1 MNSQLH
7 TKYLTYF
14 EDRKA
19 GITNG
24 RVRGRGGCILF
35 YNLLISISI
44 VLNPL
49 CACRINGGLAYTTA
63 EVDATIIG
71 LDYCYGHTI
80 FNTPSQFT
88 FSATAGT
95 RFDIFCNMG
104 NGQTLTSFASTYN
117 VLGTIQHTY
126 PAKGVYKVMCQI
138 TNIFSNEVVRFT
150 IGVNV
155 PIFGLGIAVSPQI
168 AMVDEIVTLTRAAST
183 GSHMTCYVNYGDS
196 DVQVSNEIDLL
207 SPRGYTHSYNSLDIY
222 HWSIVCSNY
231 LADYQFQGTIIVHY
245 PIINFSTQLVIPW
258 FYGNDLNFTWTL
270 DFGTSVNFTLW
281 MGLDPVPDN
290 DTEGFPML
298 RHVPDE
304 QVFYQ
309 DNATEGFAILR
320 HGQEISQP
328 GDWLVRITGYNLVS
342 EIDVETLVIV
352 RCSISNVT
360 TIFSAVPYAFPKE
373 NVQYTISLVGCFVT
387 ACVNFSDNAYACN
400 RTYDT
405 ALNGTYII
413 ELNYA
418 FPEPGYYL
426 SSTNISTN
434 ISWLYLT
441 HDIGIEYPV
450 LEECLQLTPGNTS
463 DPLVPANF
471 SIRFICETAPN
482 CALITSNFGHDEE
495 MSESPFTVTEGE
507 FHNISHIFPYY
518 MIYNVTMSIW
528 NNVSRVSHSIPVM
541 CGIPVVGADM
551 RPQNRCV
558 EVGREATFNISV
570 IEGTAVSYGMIFGDG
585 ETENRSKPGMWNES
599 DIFIHVY
606 VAPNEYI
613 VQFWARNNFSYTD
626 TYANQTIQ
634 IALWDVILEPFP
646 TQLLDGNNSLTDLN
660 FTVEQNN
667 GAPTDALCNF
677 TYADD
682 RNSYDIPFEVRNHS
696 FIQTHI
702 HNVQPGM
709 RSVYV
714 FCSNCVSHK
723 EFLSPILFHRK
734 IIVHLAGLH
743 NACVETHHK
752 GNIWVTTASGSHINY
767 NVSCSN
773 GLHTYTAVGYANMS
787 ILEEPGYTQNIS
799 LNFTVAGNYS
809 CIVTLFN
816 DVSNDT
822 YMIDEQFVVQNAI
835 PDLILTSNSPVIYRQ
850 NNVSFILTQSMGS
863 GLPPTDAFTTWTMY
877 ENATQITVFAKVIT
891 ETVAFRLEYEYSE
904 SLTYKHTVYL
914 NVSNCISFRLFNIT
928 VEVLQI
934 IGSIIVQEHS
944 TCLNVSS
951 SIEFELTVT
960 SGSRATAYLYRDGGF
975 VSYIAFPNPAD
986 ATLVPVKFAPTFFNE
1001 AGLSTV
1007 QFVVNNTV
1015 SSNTTDIVLTVSR
1028 PIPRVTASCDPY
1040 VGHPPGI
1047 LNCTVSLLDLNDQRP
1062 TNTFVNI
1069 SLVDLGVSSLTD
1081 AAALSDGTPV
1091 QCSLPVNNT
1100 VRGRA
1105 LVLVNIYNCLNQ
1117 QTLTES
1123 SSFEMSI
1130 TGLQVVLP
1138 ARVRAMSEV
1147 HLNLTLQT
1155 GSHVCFNITFDSA
1168 NPANEREYC
1177 HPNRYNSAEAFIVR
1191 HRAPSSLGVYVLEV
1205 VAWNNVSS
1213 VSHHQNVSVVCDDIT
1228 GLTLI
1233 SCDASK
1239 CETGKQRRFMNGSLV
1254 TFSANV
1260 MSGFCGDYLQY
1271 KYIFPNLQMPKL
1283 NGRQVNV
1290 TFPGTGTYNLSLT
1303 VDNTVSQASQ
1313 TVTVLIQDEAQAK
1326 VGIAHKSV
1334 IRVYAATY
1342 IFVNMAG
1349 TVTDLTLYII
1359 LSHPK
1364 MTTRRCRATSRDR
1377 CPEEPGLDIHNYA
1390 GPVATDNFT
1399 CTFSKIGVWTIS
1411 ITFYQPEHEPW
1422 TYLADVTVVDFIC
1435 VTPYLINSRGP
1446 GNDSSNPMKFRR
1458 SDTIE
1463 LSRIDLFTL
1472 TEAVCDLLLTSLIQW
1487 SVNKDRC
1494 ISSNL
1499 GQQIPILQI
1508 GPKTKTYGLYC
1519 VNMTMTMRR
1528 SSLEKP
1534 FEYSLAGSYFFR
1546 IIPGPLDVSINNLTF
1561 VYLGSAEHY
1570 RLELFIT
1577 DNDDNDAAAFHKWYC
1592 RREIDEVQ
1600 TEILV
1605 DPSGNSKLIL
1615 ELIILSEHLDN
1626 M

>member
-1 MNSQLH
+1 MS
-7 TKYLTYF
+7 
-14 EDRKA
+14 
-19 GITNG
+19 NG
-24 RVRGRGGCILF
+24 
-35 YNLLISISI
+35 N
-44 VLNPL
+44 
-49 CACRINGGLAYTTA
+49 A
-63 EVDATIIG
+63 EVDVTITG
-71 LDYCYGHTI
+71 VEYCYDDTI
-80 FNTPSQFT
+80 FGTPTILTFT
-88 FSATAGT
+88 ATAGT
-95 RFDIFCNMG
+95 RINIVCAME
-104 NGQTLTSFASTYN
+104 NGILLEGYATSYN
-117 VLGTIQHTY
+117 VLSPLQYTY
-126 PAKGVYKVMCQI
+126 FAKGVYDVQCDF
-138 TNIFSNEVVRFT
+138 TNTVSYESVNFI

-155 PIFGLGIAVSPQI
+155 QILGLTVVIPQM
-168 AMVDEIVTLTRAAST
+168 AMVDEIIALTRTAAS
-183 GSHMTCYVNYGDS
+183 GSHITCYVNYGDS
-196 DVQVSNEIDLL
+196 DFEVSHEIDLV
-207 SPRGYTHSYNSLDIY
+207 SPMAYTHSYTLVATYD
-222 HWSIVCSNY
+222 WSMNCSNY
-231 LADYQFQGTIIVHY
+231 LDRFQFHGAVIVQY
-245 PIINFSTQLVIPW
+245 PITNFSTQLVIPW

-281 MGLDPVPDN
+281 MGFVG
-290 DTEGFPML
+290 EGGFP
-298 RHVPDE
+298 VPDE

-309 DNATEGFAILR
+309 GNATEGFAILR

-352 RCSISNVT
+352 RCPISNVT
-360 TIFSAVPYAFPKE
+360 TIFNAVPYAIPNE
-373 NVQYTISLVGCFVT
+373 NVQYTISLAGCFVT
-387 ACVNFSDNAYACN
+387 ACVNFNDNAYSCN

-441 HDIGIEYPV
+441 YDIGIEYPV
-450 LEECLQLTPGNTS
+450 LEECLQLITGNTS
-463 DPLVPANF
+463 DPLVPVNF

-482 CALITSNFGHDEE
+482 SALINWDFGHDGKIF
-495 MSESPFTVTEGE
+495 ESPFSVTEGE

-518 MIYNVTMSIW
+518 VIYNVTMSIW
-528 NNVSRVSHSIPVM
+528 NNVSRVSHSIAVM

-570 IEGTAVSYGMIFGDG
+570 LEGTAVSYGMIFGDG
-585 ETENRSKPGMWNES
+585 ETENRSKPGKWQAEES

-606 VAPNEYI
+606 FAPYEYI

-634 IALWDVILEPFP
+634 IGLWDVILEPFP

-682 RNSYDIPFEVRNHS
+682 RHSYGIPFEVRNHS

-734 IIVHLAGLH
+734 IIVHLAGLR
-743 NACVETHHK
+743 NAYVETRHK

-877 ENATQITVFAKVIT
+877 ENATQFTVFAKVIT
-891 ETVAFRLEYEYSE
+891 KTVPFRLEYEYPE
-904 SLTYKHTVYL
+904 SRTYKHRVYL

-960 SGSRATAYLYRDGGF
+960 TGSGATAYLYRDGGF

-1007 QFVVNNTV
+1007 RFVVNNTV
-1015 SSNTTDIVLTVSR
+1015 SSNTMDIVLTVTR
-1028 PIPRVTASCDPY
+1028 PFPRVTASCDPY

-1105 LVLVNIYNCLNQ
+1105 LIWVNIYNCLHQ
-1117 QTLTES
+1117 QTPVTES
-1123 SSFEMSI
+1123 CFFEISI

-1138 ARVRAMSEV
+1138 ALVGVMSEV

-1213 VSHHQNVSVVCDDIT
+1213 VSHHQYVSVVNFCDKID

-1233 SCDASK
+1233 SCDAFK
-1239 CETGKQRRFMNGSLV
+1239 CATGEPRQFAKGSVV
-1254 TFSANV
+1254 TFSANI

-1271 KYIFPNLQMPKL
+1271 EYVFSNSQMPKL
-1283 NGRQVNV
+1283 HGSKVNV
-1290 TFPGTGTYNLSLT
+1290 TFLNLGRYELT
-1303 VDNTVSQASQ
+1303 LTADNTVSQASS
-1313 TVTVLIQDEAQAK
+1313 TFTIQILPETSAK
-1326 VGIAHKSV
+1326 VAIDHKTT
-1334 IRVYAATY
+1334 IRVNTAAY
-1342 IFVNMAG
+1342 IFINMSE
-1349 TVTDLTLYII
+1349 TVADLTLYVI
-1359 LSHPK
+1359 LSHSGA
-1364 MTTRRCRATSRDR
+1364 TVQHCRSSS
-1377 CPEEPGLDIHNYA
+1377 LDLCFGESGAHEYA
-1390 GPVATDNFT
+1390 GPVVNDNFPVI
-1399 CTFSKIGVWTIS
+1399 FPESGVWTIS
-1411 ITFYQPEHEPW
+1411 ITFVRPEHESW

-1435 VTPYLINSRGP
+1435 ITPNLTNSPGP
-1446 GNDSSNPMKFRR
+1446 GNDSSNPKTFRQ

-1463 LSRIDLFTL
+1463 LSRADLFTL

-1508 GPKTKTYGLYC
+1508 GPKTETYGLYC
-1519 VNMTMTMRR
+1519 VSMTMRR

-1577 DNDDNDAAAFHKWYC
+1577 DNDNDDAAVFHKWYC
-1592 RREIDEVQ
+1592 WREIDEVQ

-1605 DPSGNSKLIL
+1605 DPSANSKLTH
-1615 ELIILSEHLDN
+1615 EFVILSQHLYRQYVG
-1626 M
+1626 

>member
-1 MNSQLH
+1 MFSVIDPLFTCRLNTQSA
-7 TKYLTYF
+7 T
-14 EDRKA
+14 
-19 GITNG
+19 
-24 RVRGRGGCILF
+24 GC
-35 YNLLISISI
+35 
-44 VLNPL
+44 
-49 CACRINGGLAYTTA
+49 A
-63 EVDATIIG
+63 EVDANITS
-71 LDYCYGHTI
+71 LEYCYNHTVLG
-80 FNTPSQFT
+80 TPSVFSFT
-88 FSATAGT
+88 ATAGT
-95 RFDIFCNMG
+95 RIEVFCFMG
-104 NGQTLTSFASTYN
+104 NVDALEVVVNSYDVLSNVSYSYTY
-117 VLGTIQHTY
+117 LL
-126 PAKGVYKVMCQI
+126 KGVYDVECHI
-138 TNIFSNEVVRFT
+138 SNSVFHNIVWFA

-155 PIFGLGIAVSPQI
+155 EIIGLTVS
-168 AMVDEIVTLTRAAST
+168 ASKELAAVDEIITLTRTATS

-196 DVQVSNEIDLL
+196 NFEVSQEINLV
-207 SPRGYTHSYNSLDIY
+207 SPMAYTHSYTPDGSYD
-222 HWSIVCSNY
+222 WSMNCSNY
-231 LADYQFQGTIIVHY
+231 LAQFQFHGTVDVQI
-245 PIINFSTQLVIPW
+245 PITNLSTELKILLV
-258 FYGNDLNFTWTL
+258 YGKDLNFTWTL
-270 DFGTSVNFTLW
+270 DLGTLVNFTLW
-281 MGLDPVPDN
+281 TRLVGEDGVP
-290 DTEGFPML
+290 
-298 RHVPDE
+298 VPDE
-304 QVFYQ
+304 QVFCQ
-309 DNATEGFAILR
+309 PMATDCFCILR
-320 HGQEISQP
+320 NVYEISQP
-328 GDWLVRITGYNLVS
+328 GDWYVKLIAYNLVS
-342 EIDVETLVIV
+342 YVDVETLVIV
-352 RCSISNVT
+352 HCPISNVT
-360 TIFSAVPYAFPKE
+360 TLFNAVPYAVPNE

-387 ACVNFSDNAYACN
+387 ACVNFNDNAYACN

-426 SSTNISTN
+426 SSTNISTD

-450 LEECLQLTPGNTS
+450 LEECLQLITGNTS
-463 DPLVPANF
+463 DPLVPVNF

-482 CALITSNFGHDEE
+482 SALINWDFGHDGKIF
-495 MSESPFTVTEGE
+495 ESPFSVTEGD
-507 FHNISHIFPYY
+507 FYNISHIFPYY

-558 EVGREATFNISV
+558 EVGLIARFDINL

-585 ETENRSKPGMWNES
+585 ETENRSKPGKWQAEES

-613 VQFWARNNFSYTD
+613 VWFWARNNFSYRPYTD
-626 TYANQTIQ
+626 PYASQTIQ
-634 IALWDVILEPFP
+634 IGLWDVILEPFP
-646 TQLLDGNNSLTDLN
+646 TQLLDGNNSLTN
-660 FTVEQNN
+660 FTFTVMQNN

-677 TYADD
+677 AYADD
-682 RNSYDIPFEVRNHS
+682 RHSYDIPFEVRNHS

-714 FCSNCVSHK
+714 FCSNCVSYK

-734 IIVHLAGLH
+734 NIVHLAGLR
-743 NACVETHHK
+743 NACVETCHK

-850 NNVSFILTQSMGS
+850 NNVSFTLTQSMGS

-891 ETVAFRLEYEYSE
+891 KTVPFRWEYGYSE

-951 SIEFELTVT
+951 SIEFEISVT
-960 SGSRATAYLYRDGGF
+960 TGSGATAYLYRDGGF

-986 ATLVPVKFAPTFFNE
+986 ATLVPAKFAPTFFNE

-1105 LVLVNIYNCLNQ
+1105 
-1117 QTLTES
+1117 
-1123 SSFEMSI
+1123 
-1130 TGLQVVLP
+1130 
-1138 ARVRAMSEV
+1138 
-1147 HLNLTLQT
+1147 
-1155 GSHVCFNITFDSA
+1155 
-1168 NPANEREYC
+1168 
-1177 HPNRYNSAEAFIVR
+1177 
-1191 HRAPSSLGVYVLEV
+1191 
-1205 VAWNNVSS
+1205 
-1213 VSHHQNVSVVCDDIT
+1213 
-1228 GLTLI
+1228 
-1233 SCDASK
+1233 
-1239 CETGKQRRFMNGSLV
+1239 
-1254 TFSANV
+1254 
-1260 MSGFCGDYLQY
+1260 
-1271 KYIFPNLQMPKL
+1271 
-1283 NGRQVNV
+1283 
-1290 TFPGTGTYNLSLT
+1290 
-1303 VDNTVSQASQ
+1303 
-1313 TVTVLIQDEAQAK
+1313 
-1326 VGIAHKSV
+1326 
-1334 IRVYAATY
+1334 
-1342 IFVNMAG
+1342 
-1349 TVTDLTLYII
+1349 
-1359 LSHPK
+1359 
-1364 MTTRRCRATSRDR
+1364 
-1377 CPEEPGLDIHNYA
+1377 
-1390 GPVATDNFT
+1390 
-1399 CTFSKIGVWTIS
+1399 
-1411 ITFYQPEHEPW
+1411 
-1422 TYLADVTVVDFIC
+1422 
-1435 VTPYLINSRGP
+1435 
-1446 GNDSSNPMKFRR
+1446 
-1458 SDTIE
+1458 
-1463 LSRIDLFTL
+1463 
-1472 TEAVCDLLLTSLIQW
+1472 
-1487 SVNKDRC
+1487 
-1494 ISSNL
+1494 
-1499 GQQIPILQI
+1499 
-1508 GPKTKTYGLYC
+1508 
-1519 VNMTMTMRR
+1519 
-1528 SSLEKP
+1528 
-1534 FEYSLAGSYFFR
+1534 
-1546 IIPGPLDVSINNLTF
+1546 
-1561 VYLGSAEHY
+1561 
-1570 RLELFIT
+1570 
-1577 DNDDNDAAAFHKWYC
+1577 
-1592 RREIDEVQ
+1592 
-1600 TEILV
+1600 
-1605 DPSGNSKLIL
+1605 
-1615 ELIILSEHLDN
+1615 
-1626 M
+1626 